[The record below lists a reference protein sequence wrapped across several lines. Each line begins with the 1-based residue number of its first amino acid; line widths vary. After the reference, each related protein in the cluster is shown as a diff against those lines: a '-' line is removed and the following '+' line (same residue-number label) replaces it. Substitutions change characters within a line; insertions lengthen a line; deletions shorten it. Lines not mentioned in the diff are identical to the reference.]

1 MNLEL
6 TISEDAGLD
15 AEQSQR
21 VKQEVAWA
29 LQTISGVAGL
39 ESVPPSTSL
48 KVRVVEDFATAVRA
62 ATRELTGVEEQRPE
76 REAVVPVGQHL
87 AVSDA
92 SGLRCIVLLYAGF
105 WRHEASEACVSRLV
119 TSLHEFGHFVI
130 FLRRFAS
137 GIAPPLRG
145 SHEAALARQ
154 IWEECAVDTL
164 VDETIRSSRVFM
176 DDLGN
181 ALGLRET
188 QIEGLMESAMTL
200 MPRFREWVLGRVQQY
215 RVTGGGL
222 ELILPEFWARQT
234 ELFTILAHLVGAFR
248 SGDQVAELHSHLESA
263 EGFGEYMSGSWDRL
277 VQGLCA
283 EEAAAPAL
291 LEACLKEFS
300 RSAGLNYEGGYL
312 HVSRPNGVVD
322 PER

>member
-1 MNLEL
+1 MNLGL
-6 TISEDAGLD
+6 SIGEDAGLD
-15 AEQSQR
+15 EEQSQR
-21 VKQEVAWA
+21 VKQEVVWA
-29 LQTISGVAGL
+29 LQTLSEVAGL

-48 KVRVVEDFATAVRA
+48 KVRVVEDFGAAVRA

-92 SGLRCIVLLYAGF
+92 SGLRCIVILYAGF
-105 WRHEASEACVSRLV
+105 WRHQASEARVFRLV
-119 TSLHEFGHFVI
+119 TALHEFGHFVI

-137 GIAPPLRG
+137 GVAPPRRE
-145 SHEAALARQ
+145 SHEEALARQ

-164 VDETIRSSRVFM
+164 VDETLRTSRAFT

-188 QIEGLMESAMTL
+188 QIAGLMESAMTL
-200 MPRFREWVLGRVQQY
+200 LPRFREWVLGRVQHY
-215 RVTGGGL
+215 RVTGDEL

-248 SGDQVAELHSHLESA
+248 SGDQVAELRSHLESA
-263 EGFGEYMSGSWDRL
+263 EGFAEYMSGSWNKL

-283 EEAAAPAL
+283 DEAAASDL

-300 RSAGLNYEGGYL
+300 RSAGLRYEGGYL

-322 PER
+322 PAR